1 MSSLRNAVKRVTHK
15 ERSQP
20 KNRAHLGILEKK
32 KDYKVRAV
40 DYHKKQ
46 DVLTSLR
53 RKAAGRNPDE
63 FYFGMN
69 KSEIKDGKHR
79 KIEQAKQKERIAEI
93 GHDAVKL
100 MKSQDLSYVRMQTMK
115 DIRKIERMQSSL
127 QYLGDNPTTIGDSD
141 DIVDKKRKHTVFV
154 NSRSKAEN
162 FDVVEHFDTV
172 PELAGR
178 SFNRPRKETLL
189 KVGSNADGY
198 YDDSDGEQRQLSEK
212 ELTKRNNA
220 AKRQARVVSK
230 ARASAYAELE
240 ARTKRVEGLKNAE
253 AHLVTEKIVAS
264 KGRKRKIKE
273 AENGKPAL
281 YKFRR
286 MRAR

>member
-115 DIRKIERMQSSL
+115 DMRKIERMQSSL

-154 NSRSKAEN
+154 NSRNKAEN

-189 KVGSNADGY
+189 KIGGNADGY

-212 ELTKRNNA
+212 ELTKRNNL
-220 AKRQARVVSK
+220 AKRQARIVSK

-240 ARTKRVEGLKNAE
+240 ARTKRVEALKNAE
-253 AHLVTEKIVAS
+253 AHLVTEKIVGS

-273 AENGKPAL
+273 GENGKPAL

>member
-53 RKAAGRNPDE
+53 RKAASRNPDE

-69 KSEIKDGKHR
+69 KSEIHEGKHR
-79 KIEQAKQKERIAEI
+79 KIEQAKQKERIEEI

-115 DIRKIERMQSSL
+115 DMRKIERMQSSL
-127 QYLGDNPTTIGDSD
+127 HYLGDNPTTIGDSD

-154 NSRSKAEN
+154 NSQSKAEN

-189 KVGSNADGY
+189 KIGGNADGY
-198 YDDSDGEQRQLSEK
+198 YDDNDGEPRQLSEK
-212 ELTKRNNA
+212 EQTKRNNF

-230 ARASAYAELE
+230 ARASAYAEME
-240 ARTKRVEGLKNAE
+240 ARTKRVEALKNAE
-253 AHLVTEKIVAS
+253 AHLVTEKTVAG

-273 AENGKPAL
+273 AENGKPAV

-286 MRAR
+286 QRAR

>member
-189 KVGSNADGY
+189 KLGSNADGY

>member
-115 DIRKIERMQSSL
+115 DMRKIERMQSSL

-189 KVGSNADGY
+189 KIGGNADGY

-212 ELTKRNNA
+212 ELTKRNNL
-220 AKRQARVVSK
+220 AKRQARIVSK

-240 ARTKRVEGLKNAE
+240 ARTKRVEALKNAE
-253 AHLVTEKIVAS
+253 AHLVTEKIVGS

-273 AENGKPAL
+273 GENGKPAL